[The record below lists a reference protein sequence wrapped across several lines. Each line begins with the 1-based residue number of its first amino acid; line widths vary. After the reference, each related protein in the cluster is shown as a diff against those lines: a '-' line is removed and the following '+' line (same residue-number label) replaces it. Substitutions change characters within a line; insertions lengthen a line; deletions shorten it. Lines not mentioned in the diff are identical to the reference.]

1 MSIKTALRAA
11 LAALAAHTLMGWTNV
26 DPAQAVTTVPSDA
39 GVASYSPTRVRDLAI
54 TSSAL
59 GKTAYAQVILPADP
73 ASAPNG
79 GWPVVYFLPGSD
91 ANRFI
96 WQAEP
101 FNFLYSWSA
110 RDGVAVVVPDVG
122 TAGYY
127 SDWKSG
133 PRWQTFHLRELP
145 AAVES
150 AFPIDRTR
158 QALAG
163 YSMGGFG
170 ALSYAAQ
177 RPRRFRAVVALSPVA
192 NPLHNPSVV
201 LDDLR
206 DAYGSSARYKLW
218 GNPRT
223 TAGKKTW
230 KAHDPYYRAKGLHDT
245 YLYLYAGR
253 GDSYERMLRTQT
265 VRLVNQLK
273 KLGLRKLHISLH
285 TSLSGKGHHE
295 FGAWSSQL
303 KHAWPGMV
311 TALKKK

>member
-1 MSIKTALRAA
+1 MSIKTAWRAA
-11 LAALAAHTLMGWTNV
+11 LAALAAHSLIGWT
-26 DPAQAVTTVPSDA
+26 DAPSAQAAEPLSDNVSA
-39 GVASYSPTRVRDLAI
+39 ASYSSTRVRDFAI
-54 TSSAL
+54 QSTAL
-59 GKTAYAQVILPADP
+59 GKTAYAQVILPGDP
-73 ASAPNG
+73 SSAPRQ
-79 GWPVVYFLPGSD
+79 GWPIVYFLPGSD
-91 ANRFI
+91 SNRFI
-96 WQAEP
+96 WQDKTH
-101 FNFLYSWSA
+101 FSYLYDFSA
-110 RDGVAVVVPDVG
+110 RDGVVVVVPDVG

-133 PRWQTFHLRELP
+133 PKWQTFHLNELP
-145 AAVES
+145 AAIAG
-150 AFPIDRTR
+150 AFPIDSRR
-158 QALAG
+158 QAVAG

-177 RPRRFRAVVALSPVA
+177 RPGRFRAVVALSPVA

-223 TAGKKTW
+223 AAGKKTW
-230 KAHDPYYRAKGLHDT
+230 KLHDPYYRAKGLKST

-253 GDSYERMLRTQT
+253 GGSYERMLRTQT

-285 TSLSGKGHHE
+285 TNLSGKGTHNYS
-295 FGAWSSQL
+295 FWSSQL
-303 KHAWPGMV
+303 KRAWPGMV
-311 TALKKK
+311 AALKK